1 MPREEGSKP
10 AVDAVIVIPFA
21 NHELPLVLDTLQSI
35 DRFVEEPH
43 HVIAVDDCTRDH
55 VDDELRRLRPDV
67 TVLRNERPHG
77 GRSGLY
83 VTLASACKAA
93 LDGLSF
99 RVLLKMD
106 TDALMVGRG
115 LVTQAIRAFEE
126 YPRAGILG
134 SYHVRADG
142 ERRDWTKWKMAFWYE
157 SFPLRPLWGRTPLW
171 RDPIRLARRRPYDLG
186 ENVLGGAYVVRRD
199 CLEAMRSAG
208 LLDYRYE
215 AVLRESRMGEDVIMS
230 LMCKAAGYDL
240 LDFGTP
246 EHSMALALAELPLPK
261 EEIVRQGKTI
271 VHSVKRGRDGESQE
285 ELRAFF
291 RAHARRGPS

>member
-1 MPREEGSKP
+1 MPPEGAKP

-21 NHELPLVLDTLQSI
+21 NGELPLLLDTLASI
-35 DRFVEEPH
+35 DRHVRESH
-43 HVIAVDDCTRDH
+43 HVIAVDDSTRDH
-55 VDDELRRLRPDV
+55 LDDTLRGLRPDL
-67 TVLRNERPHG
+67 TVLRNDRPHG

-83 VTLASACKAA
+83 VTLANACRVA
-93 LDGLSF
+93 LDRLSF

-106 TDALMVGRG
+106 TDALMVGSG

-126 YPRAGILG
+126 NPEAGLLG

-142 ERRDWTKWKMAFWYE
+142 ERREWTKWKMAFWYE
-157 SFPLRPLWGRTPLW
+157 SNPLRALWGRTPLW

-186 ENVLGGAYVVRRD
+186 ENVLGGAYLLRRE
-199 CLEAMRSAG
+199 CLEAMRRAG
-208 LLDYRYE
+208 LLEYRFE

-240 LDFGTP
+240 MDFGTP
-246 EHSMALALAELPLPK
+246 EHSMALALADLPLSK
-261 EEIVRQGKTI
+261 EEILRRGKTI
-271 VHSVKRGRDGESQE
+271 VHSIKRGRDGESQE

-291 RAHARRGPS
+291 RAHAS

>member
-1 MPREEGSKP
+1 MAREVEPKP

-21 NHELPLVLDTLQSI
+21 NHELPLILDALRSI

-43 HVIAVDDCTRDH
+43 HVIAVDDCTKDH
-55 VDDELRRLRPDV
+55 VDEELRRLRPDV

-83 VTLASACKAA
+83 VTLANACRAA
-93 LDGLSF
+93 LDRLSF

-106 TDALMVGRG
+106 TDALMVGPG
-115 LVTQAIRAFEE
+115 LVAQAIRAFEE
-126 YPRAGILG
+126 HPAAGILG

-142 ERRDWTKWKMAFWYE
+142 ERRDWKKWKMAFWYE
-157 SFPLRPLWGRTPLW
+157 SNPVRALWGRTVLW

-186 ENVLGGAYVVRRD
+186 ENVLGGAYLVRRE
-199 CLEAMRSAG
+199 CLEAMRGAG
-208 LLDYRYE
+208 LLAYRHE

-230 LMCKAAGYDL
+230 LMCKAAGFDL
-240 LDFGTP
+240 LDFGAP
-246 EHSMALALAELPLPK
+246 EHSMALALADLPLSK
-261 EEIVRQGKTI
+261 EEILRQGKTL

-291 RAHARRGPS
+291 RAASMRR